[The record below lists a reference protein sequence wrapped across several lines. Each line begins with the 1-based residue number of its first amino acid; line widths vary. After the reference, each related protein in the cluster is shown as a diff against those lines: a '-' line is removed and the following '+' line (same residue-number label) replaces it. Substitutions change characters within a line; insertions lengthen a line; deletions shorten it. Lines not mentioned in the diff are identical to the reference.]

1 MIQSDVS
8 AGISGA
14 THTMATSLVA
24 RLEQAYPVF
33 GGMWDVAVNE
43 PGGVIIVTNSALSNR
58 NGFVMHINKIDPEGR
73 KVVRYA
79 GELLERFR
87 ISRSSRVR
95 QVVDDIGAAERDFKG
110 ELVCDAS

>member
-1 MIQSDVS
+1 MIASDIA

-14 THTMATSLVA
+14 SHTLAANLIA

-33 GGMWDVAVNE
+33 GGLWNVAVNE

-58 NGFVMHINKIDPEGR
+58 NGFIMHLNKIDPEGR

-79 GELLERFR
+79 GELLERYR
-87 ISRSSRVR
+87 ISRSQRMR
-95 QVVDDIGAAERDFKG
+95 QVVDDLGAAQRDFRG
-110 ELVCDAS
+110 EIVCDAS